1 MKRTVQAAQ
10 RWTLR
15 LAGAVIAA
23 GTGPAS
29 AMQFDIGDGWQGDWV
44 STVSL
49 GASWRAESPSNLLY
63 TAQTGAEVGRNDG
76 RGGGSVDAGNVNYD
90 KGDNFSTL
98 AKIISEVSVK
108 KGDFGVFVRGKA
120 WYDYALEEGD
130 VNYGNQPNGYQGG
143 KPMSD
148 KGFETLNKFSGVFL
162 LDAYVYDSF
171 DIAGNPLQVRAGRQG
186 LNWGES
192 VFIQGINQVNPIDV
206 PSFRRPGAQ
215 LKEVFLPVWMVSA
228 SQSLGAWGSIEGYY
242 QLKWEYT
249 PIEGCGNYWAPS
261 EQSLTPDI
269 AGCPMAI
276 AAGAASARD
285 ALATG
290 AYVDQVDGREGK
302 DSGQFGLAY
311 RFTVDAWNYTE
322 FGLYGQK
329 LNSRTPIISVLS
341 GDCNAANTSVCADAG
356 LANPIHAMG
365 AVPGV
370 EPFVAFW
377 EYPNDI
383 KIYGLSA
390 ATELFGWSFSAEAS
404 RTEDFPAQISG
415 ADLLYGALT
424 FAGPYGAYSQQ
435 QTAKGG
441 GEYITGYTR
450 TSKTQLQIN
459 TLKAGN
465 RLLWAQQYIL
475 LAEVGAQWNGLP
487 ENDGTDLRYGRG
499 FIYGAGSDPRFNFGT
514 PAGGNLCDPTHPLY
528 NPQPD
533 GCKSDGFVDD
543 FAWGLRAYLRLEY
556 PDVLGTGVTLYP
568 SLFVAQ
574 DVKGN
579 SVDSQFV
586 DERRTI
592 SPSVGFSYQKKY
604 RLDLTYATY
613 SNSAAYDNFSD
624 HDFYSANFSINF

>member
-1 MKRTVQAAQ
+1 MTVKAAE
-10 RWTLR
+10 R
-15 LAGAVIAA
+15 LPVRLTAIALVLSA
-23 GTGPAS
+23 GPAS
-29 AMQFDIGDGWQGDWV
+29 AMQFDLGDGWQGDWV
-44 STVSL
+44 STFSL
-49 GASWRAESPSNLLY
+49 GASWRAEDPSNLLY
-63 TAQTGAEVGRNDG
+63 TPQTGAEVGRNDG
-76 RGGGSVDAGNVNYD
+76 RGGGAVDAGNVNYD

-98 AKIISEVSVK
+98 AKIITEVSIK
-108 KGDFGVFVRGKA
+108 KGDFGAFVRGKG

-130 VNYGNQPNGYQGG
+130 VNYGNQANGY
-143 KPMSD
+143 KANSPMSD
-148 KGFETLNKFSGVFL
+148 KGFDTLNKFSGVYL
-162 LDAYVYDSF
+162 LDAYVYNTF
-171 DIAGNPLQVRAGRQG
+171 QIADMPLQVRVGRQG

-228 SQSLGAWGSIEGYY
+228 NQSLGAWGSLEAYY

-261 EQSLTPDI
+261 EQNLTPDVS
-269 AGCPMAI
+269 GCSMAI
-276 AAGAASARD
+276 AAGALSSRD
-285 ALATG
+285 ALPLG
-290 AYVDQVDGREGK
+290 AYVDQSKGREGK
-302 DSGQFGLAY
+302 DSGQFGVAY
-311 RFTVDAWNYTE
+311 RFTVDSWNYTE
-322 FGLYGQK
+322 FGLYAQK

-341 GDCNAANTSVCADAG
+341 GDCNSANTTVCADAG

-370 EPFVAFW
+370 VPFSAFW

-390 ATELFGWSFSAEAS
+390 ATELFGWSFSAELS
-404 RTEDFPAQISG
+404 RTEDLPAQVSG

-424 FAGPYGAYSQQ
+424 FAGPYGAYAAA
-435 QTAKGG
+435 QTAAGPG
-441 GEYITGYTR
+441 NDISGYTR
-450 TSKTQLQIN
+450 TSKTQFQVN

-465 RLLWAQQYIL
+465 GVLWAQQYVL
-475 LAEVGAQWNGLP
+475 LAEAGAQWNGLP
-487 ENDGTDLRYGRG
+487 NNDGTHIRYGRG
-499 FIYGAGSDPRFNFGT
+499 FIYGAGSDPRFDFGT

-533 GCKSDGFVDD
+533 GCKNQGYVDE
-543 FAWGLRAYLRLEY
+543 FSWGARLYVRLEY
-556 PDVLGTGVTLYP
+556 PDVLGTGVTVYP
-568 SLFVAQ
+568 GLFVAQ
-574 DVKGN
+574 DVNGN

-592 SPSVGFSYQKKY
+592 SPSVGFGYQKKY
-604 RLDLTYATY
+604 QLDLTYATY
-613 SNSAAYDNFSD
+613 NNKAEYDNFSD